1 MKYTIELSEDELV
14 VVLVACEIG
23 LKRLK
28 QIKSLNYS
36 CNSKELQHEQ
46 LSKIVDYLSEK
57 LRSILS
63 ESWIE
68 LE

>member
-1 MKYTIELSEDELV
+1 MKHTIELSEDELV

-23 LKRLK
+23 LNRLK

-36 CNSKELQHEQ
+36 CNSKELQYEQ

>member
-1 MKYTIELSEDELV
+1 MKYTIELTEEELI
-14 VVLVACEIG
+14 VVLVACE
-23 LKRLK
+23 KRLE
-28 QIKSLNYS
+28 QVKSLNYS
-36 CNSKELQHEQ
+36 SNSKELQYEQ
-46 LSKIVDYLSEK
+46 LSKIIDYLSEK

>member
-1 MKYTIELSEDELV
+1 MKHTIELSEDELV

-23 LKRLK
+23 LNRLK
-28 QIKSLNYS
+28 QIRSLNYS
-36 CNSKELQHEQ
+36 SNSKELQYEQ

>member
-14 VVLVACEIG
+14 VVLVACEKS
-23 LKRLK
+23 LE

-36 CNSKELQHEQ
+36 SNSIELLYEQ

-63 ESWIE
+63 ES
-68 LE
+68 

>member
-36 CNSKELQHEQ
+36 SNSKELQYEQ